1 MDMAPWQAAGL
12 YDPDA
17 PDAPERAALLEYL
30 ADIGL
35 SVDDVS
41 LAATEGRLDRL
52 AADHLLWHDAGAMLD
67 LNDVAEL
74 SGLDIDL
81 VRGIARASGTPAAPD
96 ETIFRSPHVELF
108 RSFAIGAEIF
118 GEEAILQFTRV
129 LGSAATRVAEAAVS
143 LFSANVSPRLRKDD
157 ADPLETVRASAEA
170 VRAFAVVPSAM
181 DVLLREHFLTAI
193 RRSGLLDVV
202 EGGATPV
209 TIGFVDLVESTA
221 AVHAVTPA
229 QWSDAV
235 AAFETTALEAAIEY
249 DCRVVKLI
257 GDEVMLSGATASQ
270 VIAVAAWVVDAA
282 GRDARLGS
290 ARAGVASGYAVARDG
305 DYFGMTVNLAARL
318 VKLAPP
324 GDILVNDEASTALA
338 ESGQAVEPIGEFAL
352 KGFGA
357 AVPAFRLRQ

>member
-1 MDMAPWQAAGL
+1 MDMAPWQAARL
-12 YDPDA
+12 YDPEA
-17 PDAPERAALLEYL
+17 PDATERAALLEYL

-41 LAATEGRLDRL
+41 LAAAEGRLDRL
-52 AADHLLWHDAGAMLD
+52 AADHLLWQGAGAMLD
-67 LNDVAEL
+67 VNDVAEL
-74 SGLDIDL
+74 SDLDVDL
-81 VRGIARASGTPAAPD
+81 VRAITRASGTPEALD
-96 ETIFRSPHVELF
+96 ESVFRGPHVELF
-108 RSFAIGAEIF
+108 RSFAIGAQIF
-118 GEEAILQFTRV
+118 GEDAILQFMRV

-143 LFSANVSPRLRKDD
+143 LFTANVSPRLREGD

-221 AVHAVTPA
+221 AVHAATPT

-235 AAFETTALEAAIEY
+235 AAFEKTALEAVIEH

-257 GDEVMLSGATASQ
+257 GDEVMLSGATAAQ
-270 VIAVAAWVVDAA
+270 ITAVAARVVDAA
-282 GRDARLGS
+282 ERDSRLGS

-305 DYFGMTVNLAARL
+305 DYFGGTVNLAARL
-318 VKLAPP
+318 VKLAQP
-324 GDILVNDEASTALA
+324 GDILVNDEASNALA
-338 ESGQAVEPIGEFAL
+338 GAGRMVEPMGAQTL
-352 KGFGA
+352 KGFGE
-357 AVPAFRLRQ
+357 VPTFRVKR